1 MSYKFLIILFIIIA
15 LITAGI
21 YLLIKKPACI
31 FGPEIIITNFEEC
44 IEAGNPAME
53 SYPRQC
59 RTSDDKTFVE
69 DIGDIMEKI
78 NLIRVDSV
86 LPNEIISSPLK
97 ITGEA
102 RGFWFFEG
110 DFPIKLIDSSGN
122 LLGTAIAQAQTDWM
136 TEDFVQFEATFIF
149 DSPDTK
155 NGDLFF
161 VKDNPSDI
169 SEYNDEL
176 RIPVKF

>member
-1 MSYKFLIILFIIIA
+1 MNYKFLIISFIAVILII
-15 LITAGI
+15 TGT
-21 YLLIKKPACI
+21 YVLIKKPACI
-31 FGPEIIITNFEEC
+31 FTQETTITTFEEC

-59 RTSDDKTFVE
+59 ASDGETFIE
-69 DIGDIMEKI
+69 DIGDVMEKI
-78 NLIRVDSV
+78 NLIRVDSP
-86 LPNEIISSPLK
+86 LPNEIISSPLE
-97 ITGEA
+97 ISGEA

-110 DFPIKLIDSSGN
+110 DFPIKFIDSSGN
-122 LLGTAIAQAQTDWM
+122 LLGTAIAQAKTDWM
-136 TEDFVQFEATFIF
+136 TEEFVQFEAILIF
-149 DSPDTK
+149 DSSETK

-169 SEYNDEL
+169 SEYDDEL

>member
-1 MSYKFLIILFIIIA
+1 MNYKFLIILLIVVF
-15 LITAGI
+15 LITAGV
-21 YLLIKKPACI
+21 YVFVKKPARI
-31 FGPEIIITNFEEC
+31 FSPEIIITNFDEC

-59 RTSDDKTFVE
+59 MTSDGEAFVE
-69 DIGDIMEKI
+69 DIGDAIDKI
-78 NLIRVDSV
+78 NLIRVDSI
-86 LPNEIISSPLK
+86 LPNETISSPLE

-110 DFPIKLIDSSGN
+110 DFPIKLIDSNGN
-122 LLGTAIAQAQTDWM
+122 LLGTAIAQAKTDWM
-136 TEDFVQFEATFIF
+136 TEEFVQFEATLIF
-149 DSPDTK
+149 DSLETK

-169 SEYNDEL
+169 SEYDDEL